1 MLIEN
6 VFVDDSGV
14 VSVQIDG
21 GLISEIGDGLSASS
35 GDVVFDAS
43 GSTLFPGF
51 IDVHNHGA
59 VGVDV
64 NEADVDGFLEIAGF
78 LARNGVTAWVPTI
91 VPDSDESYRRIISA
105 IDRLMDVQVDRLIAQ
120 VVGVHYEGVFA
131 NEKMCG
137 ALRPEYF
144 KRGQWTV
151 DGGQLPRL
159 KTGVHMTTLAPEI
172 DGGVELIEALVGQ
185 GWIVSIG
192 HTRADVETLD
202 RAFAAGARHV
212 THFFNAMTGIH
223 HRDIGVAGWALTNE
237 GVTFDII
244 ADGIHVHPKMLEFA
258 CRCKS
263 PEKSLL
269 ISDSVAP
276 TGLGEGKFELWGETI
291 TVKNGRTQNE
301 RGSIAGS
308 VITMLDAFKR
318 IRSLGFTDSDVSKM
332 ASLNP
337 AKLLG
342 IDKTN
347 GSIKVGKRADLVAID
362 NSGEVKMVMIGGK
375 IVEV

>member
-78 LARNGVTAWVPTI
+78 LARKGVTAWVPTI

-185 GWIVSIG
+185 GWIV
-192 HTRADVETLD
+192 
-202 RAFAAGARHV
+202 
-212 THFFNAMTGIH
+212 
-223 HRDIGVAGWALTNE
+223 
-237 GVTFDII
+237 
-244 ADGIHVHPKMLEFA
+244 
-258 CRCKS
+258 
-263 PEKSLL
+263 
-269 ISDSVAP
+269 
-276 TGLGEGKFELWGETI
+276 
-291 TVKNGRTQNE
+291 
-301 RGSIAGS
+301 
-308 VITMLDAFKR
+308 
-318 IRSLGFTDSDVSKM
+318 
-332 ASLNP
+332 
-337 AKLLG
+337 
-342 IDKTN
+342 
-347 GSIKVGKRADLVAID
+347 
-362 NSGEVKMVMIGGK
+362 
-375 IVEV
+375 